1 MSRHHRFARLPMSA
15 SALSALLLG
24 GCGLSHETEQAVPGK
39 AGEVVTA
46 RVALPGLGLQTVTYE
61 KIDGMAVMEGDILL
75 DLREEPARSGQSV
88 GRANTGY
95 RWPGAT
101 VPYVIDAAL
110 PDSDRVTSAIRHWES
125 KTSLR
130 FKPRTT
136 EADYVR
142 FRPGSGCSSFVGKK
156 GGEQTLDLGGGC
168 SVGSTIH
175 EIGHALGLWHEQ
187 SRADRDNH
195 ITINWGNVQPEAEH
209 NFKTYAQKGADG
221 MDLGPYDYGS
231 IMHYGAYAFSSNGQP
246 TIVRKDGGGDFGQR
260 DGLSDGDTRGAESLY
275 SPRARFSNGVAV
287 NRCLDVVNGNSA
299 QGTPTQIWECN
310 GSASQEWFLSV
321 HGELRSTLAPNRCL
335 DVTDGKTTPGTRV
348 RIWECNGSAAQ
359 KWTLSN
365 GEVRS
370 AQGSNLCLDVA
381 NAATAP
387 GTAVQIWDCNRSAA
401 QKWTRF

>member
-1 MSRHHRFARLPMSA
+1 MSRHPRFARLSMSA

-24 GCGLSHETEQAVPGK
+24 GCGVSHETEQAFPGK

-61 KIDGMAVMEGDILL
+61 KIDGRAVLEGDILL
-75 DLREEPARSGQSV
+75 DPREEPARSGQSV
-88 GRANTGY
+88 GRSDTGF

-195 ITINWGNVQPEAEH
+195 ITINWGTTAPTPSPPMASRPSSARMGEV
-209 NFKTYAQKGADG
+209 TS
-221 MDLGPYDYGS
+221 GS
-231 IMHYGAYAFSSNGQP
+231 AMGCP
-246 TIVRKDGGGDFGQR
+246 M
-260 DGLSDGDTRGAESLY
+260 
-275 SPRARFSNGVAV
+275 
-287 NRCLDVVNGNSA
+287 
-299 QGTPTQIWECN
+299 GTPVARSRSIARAPA
-310 GSASQEWFLSV
+310 SAMGW
-321 HGELRSTLAPNRCL
+321 P
-335 DVTDGKTTPGTRV
+335 
-348 RIWECNGSAAQ
+348 
-359 KWTLSN
+359 
-365 GEVRS
+365 
-370 AQGSNLCLDVA
+370 
-381 NAATAP
+381 
-387 GTAVQIWDCNRSAA
+387 
-401 QKWTRF
+401 